1 MIKNAF
7 LLFLMGFFF
16 LTPTLSVNYSNMERS
31 KIPEKFKWD
40 LSPLYKNI
48 SVWEKDYNAVKKEI
62 AKIKDLKK
70 NILKDPEHLYNFLQ
84 FKDKIERTLS
94 KLYLFAHLSQDV
106 DLTNSKNSELVGR
119 VTFLFSTYSKEISF
133 FKPLIARLSEKDFN
147 KLLSYKPLKTY
158 REYLTDIRRLKKH
171 ILCEKREKVIAAF
184 SLISSDPE
192 TIYSKLNYADIKF
205 PTVKLSNGEKV
216 TINQSNYV
224 KYRSSKNREDRKKVF
239 EAFFKTLKQFGHTTA
254 ATLNEEIKLHFIN
267 AKLRN
272 YKSCLE
278 ASLYPNNIDT
288 TVYKN
293 LVEVANENLDVLHR
307 YMKLKKK
314 IMGFKELRYYDL
326 YADIIPGNY
335 EFPAEEGKKIIL
347 KALKPLGEEYT
358 TKLKDAF
365 NSRWMDLYPNKGK
378 AGGAYSDACYDAHPY
393 VFLNYNDDY
402 ESLTTMAH
410 EFGHAMHSFLSN
422 SNQPFINSQYTTFVA
437 EVAST
442 MNETLLERYLVK
454 NLKDKREKLFILLQY
469 LEMLRNT
476 FFRQTMFAEFELKIH
491 ELIEKG
497 QPLSEEVLSKTY
509 LNILKKYYE
518 TPDGDVKIDDIYGI
532 EWAYIPH
539 FYMNFYVYQYATS
552 ISASTVIAEKILK
565 GEKNAR
571 ENYLKMLKSG
581 CSKPPVELLKMAGA
595 DLTTKK
601 PEEKLI
607 EVMSKTIDKVEKL
620 WSELNK

>member
-1 MIKNAF
+1 M
-7 LLFLMGFFF
+7 
-16 LTPTLSVNYSNMERS
+16 
-31 KIPEKFKWD
+31 
-40 LSPLYKNI
+40 
-48 SVWEKDYNAVKKEI
+48 
-62 AKIKDLKK
+62 
-70 NILKDPEHLYNFLQ
+70 
-84 FKDKIERTLS
+84 
-94 KLYLFAHLSQDV
+94 
-106 DLTNSKNSELVGR
+106 
-119 VTFLFSTYSKEISF
+119 
-133 FKPLIARLSEKDFN
+133 
-147 KLLSYKPLKTY
+147 
-158 REYLTDIRRLKKH
+158 
-171 ILCEKREKVIAAF
+171 
-184 SLISSDPE
+184 
-192 TIYSKLNYADIKF
+192 
-205 PTVKLSNGEKV
+205 
-216 TINQSNYV
+216 
-224 KYRSSKNREDRKKVF
+224 
-239 EAFFKTLKQFGHTTA
+239 
-254 ATLNEEIKLHFIN
+254 
-267 AKLRN
+267 
-272 YKSCLE
+272 
-278 ASLYPNNIDT
+278 
-288 TVYKN
+288 
-293 LVEVANENLDVLHR
+293 
-307 YMKLKKK
+307 
-314 IMGFKELRYYDL
+314 
-326 YADIIPGNY
+326 
-335 EFPAEEGKKIIL
+335 

-454 NLKDKREKLFILLQY
+454 NLEDKREKLFILMQY